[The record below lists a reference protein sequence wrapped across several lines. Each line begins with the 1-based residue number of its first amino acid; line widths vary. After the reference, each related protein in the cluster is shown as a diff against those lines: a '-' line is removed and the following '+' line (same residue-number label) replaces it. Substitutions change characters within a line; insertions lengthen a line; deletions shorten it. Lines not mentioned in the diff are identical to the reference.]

1 MAPRTCRRASA
12 GTLVALAL
20 VAALA
25 LVQTCTDEASTSLVG
40 GLFSST
46 SEATHRRLQG
56 YVCRSPPAHCAR
68 ESAADHAACAPL
80 AVVSCACRFPAP
92 FTCASWWLS
101 LRSGSTAA
109 PRGARPTSRPP
120 PTYRRPMVVGPVA
133 RSNLSYRE
141 ERGGRRR
148 HNVRPPH
155 CST

>member
-56 YVCRSPPAHCAR
+56 YVCRFPPAP
-68 ESAADHAACAPL
+68 CAP
-80 AVVSCACRFPAP
+80 
-92 FTCASWWLS
+92 S
-101 LRSGSTAA
+101 LPLITLRARPWQWYRVRADSLPHLCV
-109 PRGARPTSRPP
+109 PRGG
-120 PTYRRPMVVGPVA
+120 Y
-133 RSNLSYRE
+133 
-141 ERGGRRR
+141 
-148 HNVRPPH
+148 H
-155 CST
+155 CVPDLPLLPEQPDQPADRLRTGAQWW